1 MAKHDELVEA
11 GFFDSKFKNTLRD
24 YYTYGFK
31 TYSDLQREGENG
43 KQIPSTYTIDN
54 DWKRLSN
61 ILHGYFEW
69 KSKSDTAF
77 FLSNDSQSLSE
88 NPFHKIYRFCL
99 FNEKDPKFFF
109 NIIFALSS
117 KCKLAD
123 GVDSLDLHLQQIDDL
138 PESFYNDVENNK
150 PLSSSSLSCFLP
162 DRKDVFKGRNESISY
177 NLNGLV
183 EKGLLKDNPEKMG
196 KKIIHIWQ
204 LTGCYISS
212 ILEQGEKI
220 DKGFVEHFS
229 NALDFFSKYEVLGV
243 VGSFI
248 LNRYNNK
255 YKSDFRFKHEYYMQS
270 VNDYSLIDL
279 LTAIENKKWCEI
291 DYKIDTNGIAKS
303 IIVYPLEIRISSMN
317 GREYLSFYEPFSR
330 SYSNLR
336 LEFIED
342 IKYIDGGVIK
352 MPGKPE
358 ISLANEGVI
367 ADINNA
373 RSLLKHSWGASTTLK
388 EDGNV
393 KDKTPLYDVNIKIR
407 INPEDKE
414 YIIRRVKREQR
425 IGTIV
430 QHNDYIEFK
439 AKVSDYRE
447 LRPWIRSFYSRILEY
462 SCQNDLEFSVKED
475 LSKFDNAAVDKNVLN
490 ADINKSDIIWKIPK
504 EPEYETE
511 PSASHMLIFNEVFS
525 VYYEVIA
532 DVLMQL
538 YSSDEDE
545 HGRFTAKRIH
555 SIIESAIKKHK
566 NKYGKKT
573 QDILETI
580 IFGIVRSNAFM
591 REGADNNYGVWKK
604 KSELS
609 SNNNNSIEYMR
620 KYCTNET
627 SFYSSIL
634 PLSLIECRWLVT
646 IINNPKIYL
655 FLSCDEVEYLK
666 DVLTVEQNIKGLQYS
681 SIHYTDRFKTN
692 MINNELEIRYINPL
706 LDAICKHN
714 KVGIQFTS
722 ARGDTIQDIYCPI
735 HIEYSKRDNLFRC
748 YAYAENFKAITIIN
762 IERIKQISIKDDIY
776 DYGDVSS
783 KLDAYI
789 KRNMRSITIEFTDT
803 KNIPDRILNEFAPWK
818 KRCTYN
824 KKTKIYQLKIFYQQ
838 QDTYELVVRLLGYGS
853 LIRILNKDSALYNEY
868 NKRLQKQREIE
879 NSKEIEYEH

>member
-1 MAKHDELVEA
+1 M
-11 GFFDSKFKNTLRD
+11 
-24 YYTYGFK
+24 
-31 TYSDLQREGENG
+31 
-43 KQIPSTYTIDN
+43 
-54 DWKRLSN
+54 
-61 ILHGYFEW
+61 
-69 KSKSDTAF
+69 
-77 FLSNDSQSLSE
+77 
-88 NPFHKIYRFCL
+88 
-99 FNEKDPKFFF
+99 
-109 NIIFALSS
+109 
-117 KCKLAD
+117 
-123 GVDSLDLHLQQIDDL
+123 
-138 PESFYNDVENNK
+138 
-150 PLSSSSLSCFLP
+150 
-162 DRKDVFKGRNESISY
+162 
-177 NLNGLV
+177 
-183 EKGLLKDNPEKMG
+183 
-196 KKIIHIWQ
+196 
-204 LTGCYISS
+204 
-212 ILEQGEKI
+212 
-220 DKGFVEHFS
+220 
-229 NALDFFSKYEVLGV
+229 
-243 VGSFI
+243 
-248 LNRYNNK
+248 
-255 YKSDFRFKHEYYMQS
+255 
-270 VNDYSLIDL
+270 
-279 LTAIENKKWCEI
+279 
-291 DYKIDTNGIAKS
+291 
-303 IIVYPLEIRISSMN
+303 
-317 GREYLSFYEPFSR
+317 
-330 SYSNLR
+330 
-336 LEFIED
+336 
-342 IKYIDGGVIK
+342 
-352 MPGKPE
+352 
-358 ISLANEGVI
+358 
-367 ADINNA
+367 
-373 RSLLKHSWGASTTLK
+373 KHSWGASTTLK

-393 KDKTPLYDVNIKIR
+393 KDKAPLYDVNIKIR
-407 INPEDKE
+407 INPEDKK

-504 EPEYETE
+504 EAEYETK
-511 PSASHMLIFNEVFS
+511 PSTSHMLIFNEVFS

-555 SIIESAIKKHK
+555 SIIESSIKKHK
-566 NKYGKKT
+566 KQYGKKT

-620 KYCTNET
+620 KYCTNKT

-666 DVLTVEQNIKGLQYS
+666 DVLTAEENIKGLQYS
-681 SIHYTDRFKTN
+681 SIRYTDRFKTN
-692 MINNELEIRYINPL
+692 MINNDSEIRYINPL

-748 YAYAENFKAITIIN
+748 YAYAENLKAITIIN

-868 NKRLQKQREIE
+868 NKRLEKQREIE
-879 NSKEIEYEH
+879 NSKEKQLEH